1 MKQIF
6 AAVAVAAMMM
16 AAGAPVNAEDKHDG
30 YYYPPVGDSVETY
43 GARAKVL
50 PDATR
55 AVRVAFVTDLT
66 RKQFAGPY
74 PAQYAIYAKGEEAEK
89 MIIVALEDDIFRTL
103 FRARAVLAQM
113 TAQARST
120 EFFKANSVDDYF
132 TFFDLLRLMGFE
144 QLTIS
149 DGQTWSHRIEL
160 KTVAE
165 APAPTTTPAP
175 TP

>member
-1 MKQIF
+1 MKRIL
-6 AAVAVAAMMM
+6 AAVAVVALTM
-16 AAGAPVNAEDKHDG
+16 AAGLPAYAQDKHDG

-43 GARAKVL
+43 EARAKVL

-55 AVRVAFVTDLT
+55 AARVAFVTDLT

-74 PAQYAIYAKGEEAEK
+74 PAQYAIYAKGEDAEK

-160 KTVAE
+160 KTGGEV
-165 APAPTTTPAP
+165 PAPTATPAP